1 MIRTVLYT
9 NPSLSLSV
17 TAEKQKNEGRKEG
30 IFWRNREE
38 RDTVGETRSD
48 LGMKVLA
55 EAEAEGTESLSLS
68 HTVLPCSA
76 LLSFCVTLLLL
87 C

>member
-30 IFWRNREE
+30 RNFLEKQR
-38 RDTVGETRSD
+38 RKGHCRRN
-48 LGMKVLA
+48 KI
-55 EAEAEGTESLSLS
+55 
-68 HTVLPCSA
+68 
-76 LLSFCVTLLLL
+76 
-87 C
+87 